1 MGSCGER
8 ICEKGT
14 NPRPLF
20 GPYPIC
26 PCGEHG
32 HVCVMWSLVCLV
44 RVSVFNHTHFRFSYG
59 FHLSSLPPSFV
70 RFGCFLRGP
79 VPVTPSLVRLLP
91 MHFLSRTHDMSVR
104 APPSDNPS
112 VRAHFFFFFVF
123 PFQTFRFRMSFLC
136 QTNSVPFSL
145 TCTSVRC
152 ACVFFP
158 VHCAYARVLL
168 AMGSPNGVCVSCLCV
183 SFFALPR
190 DTRPSFWFGL
200 CFLLYM
206 QCIVQNISKTKKQIK
221 IT

>member
-1 MGSCGER
+1 VCPFLLAAVLGLEIHISLVWGIACCCLCCTPVGSFVARVCGALCEEKWDRVGNEFVKRER
-8 ICEKGT
+8 T
-14 NPRPLF
+14 RPLF

-123 PFQTFRFRMSFLC
+123 L
-136 QTNSVPFSL
+136 
-145 TCTSVRC
+145 
-152 ACVFFP
+152 
-158 VHCAYARVLL
+158 
-168 AMGSPNGVCVSCLCV
+168 
-183 SFFALPR
+183 
-190 DTRPSFWFGL
+190 
-200 CFLLYM
+200 
-206 QCIVQNISKTKKQIK
+206 SKHFDFE
-221 IT
+221 